1 MCGVTTCK
9 SLAIAGLL
17 AALACAP
24 LEATEYLLRVTCKG
38 NYQMSSEH
46 QKLQCAEADSFVD
59 ADGTLQTPSSTAS
72 ANLRT
77 QHLVA
82 EVAGSSIRHV
92 SYQGRTASALIADA
106 LTLSGSWTGKL
117 PVTFDLRIDYRFD
130 GFGESQLLAALR
142 SSRTLPPYKRK
153 LAAIQLRNTGL
164 GGTRLFVDGNE
175 GNVVVPQSGYYPV
188 AATIDVSI
196 TELLEASATI
206 VRLRTDLTAHSL
218 PNLSNLDPTISSI
231 LVSRARLLLSA
242 PCLVE
247 VATSSGTLP
256 IKLVVSTAAPKPE
269 ESWSCGPEG

>member
-59 ADGTLQTPSSTAS
+59 ADGTLLTPSSTAS

-92 SYQGRTASALIADA
+92 SYQGAHRLGLDRRCADPVWLLGPASCRSPSICAS
-106 LTLSGSWTGKL
+106 TT
-117 PVTFDLRIDYRFD
+117 RFD

-196 TELLEASATI
+196 TELLEASSDD
-206 VRLRTDLTAHSL
+206 R
-218 PNLSNLDPTISSI
+218 PT
-231 LVSRARLLLSA
+231 
-242 PCLVE
+242 P
-247 VATSSGTLP
+247 
-256 IKLVVSTAAPKPE
+256 
-269 ESWSCGPEG
+269 GPT